1 MGPGGDEAGGP
12 AGADAARRSGRRAAP
27 ADLAPDDLEVRTT
40 ALPPV
45 PREGAP
51 RDGARVD
58 GAPLDG
64 ARVDGTHLDGA
75 RVDGV
80 RVDGVRVDADGPD
93 GAGPLDGDLD
103 PAGAPGVT
111 PQDERAMS
119 RVDAGGLQE
128 LAARALSGE
137 QGAVADLLAA
147 VRRLVHRY
155 CRARLGRLPGADHA
169 AEDAAQEV
177 CIAVLTALPR
187 YKDTGRP
194 FEAFVYRIAANKVA
208 DAQRAAYRA
217 PVPTDEVPDSAAAE
231 PGPEQLAMDS
241 FDAETVGRLLDTL
254 PPKLREI
261 LTLRVGAGMSA
272 EETGRALD
280 MTAGAVRVAQHRA
293 MQKLRKTAL
302 ADTSLRVTS

>member
-12 AGADAARRSGRRAAP
+12 AGADAARRADLGAAP
-27 ADLAPDDLEVRTT
+27 VDVAPDAVEVRTGASPAVLDHDGADPDAT
-40 ALPPV
+40 GDALDPHG
-45 PREGAP
+45 PREG
-51 RDGARVD
+51 D
-58 GAPLDG
+58 LDG
-64 ARVDGTHLDGA
+64 VGA
-75 RVDGV
+75 
-80 RVDGVRVDADGPD
+80 A
-93 GAGPLDGDLD
+93 
-103 PAGAPGVT
+103 GVT
-111 PQDERAMS
+111 RHPPAPMS

-128 LAARALSGE
+128 LAARALTGE

-155 CRARLGRLPGADHA
+155 CRAKLGRMPGADHA

-217 PVPTDEVPDSAAAE
+217 PVPTDEVPDAATAE
-231 PGPEQLAMDS
+231 PGPEQLALDA

-293 MQKLRKTAL
+293 MQKLRKTAA
-302 ADTSLRVTS
+302 ADASLRVTS

>member
-1 MGPGGDEAGGP
+1 
-12 AGADAARRSGRRAAP
+12 
-27 ADLAPDDLEVRTT
+27 
-40 ALPPV
+40 
-45 PREGAP
+45 
-51 RDGARVD
+51 
-58 GAPLDG
+58 
-64 ARVDGTHLDGA
+64 
-75 RVDGV
+75 
-80 RVDGVRVDADGPD
+80 
-93 GAGPLDGDLD
+93 
-103 PAGAPGVT
+103 
-111 PQDERAMS
+111 MS
-119 RVDAGGLQE
+119 PVDAGGLQE
-128 LAARALSGE
+128 LATRALSGE

-208 DAQRAAYRA
+208 DAQRASYRS
-217 PVPTDEVPDSAAAE
+217 PVPTDEVPDAATSE

-241 FDAETVGRLLDTL
+241 FDAATVARLLDHL

-261 LTLRVGAGMSA
+261 ITLRVGAGMSA
-272 EETGRALD
+272 EETGLALD

-293 MQKLRKTAL
+293 MQRLRRIAL
-302 ADTSLRVTS
+302 DEQSLEVAP

>member
-1 MGPGGDEAGGP
+1 MPDLPRVEFPG
-12 AGADAARRSGRRAAP
+12 
-27 ADLAPDDLEVRTT
+27 
-40 ALPPV
+40 
-45 PREGAP
+45 
-51 RDGARVD
+51 
-58 GAPLDG
+58 
-64 ARVDGTHLDGA
+64 
-75 RVDGV
+75 
-80 RVDGVRVDADGPD
+80 
-93 GAGPLDGDLD
+93 D
-103 PAGAPGVT
+103 PAGELARPEHDGATRPAPGVT
-111 PQDERAMS
+111 PGRS
-119 RVDAGGLQE
+119 RPMDTTDAGGLQE
-128 LAARALSGE
+128 LATRALTGD

-155 CRARLGRLPGADHA
+155 CRAKLGRLPGADHA

-208 DAQRAAYRA
+208 DAQRASYRA
-217 PVPTDEVPDSAAAE
+217 PVPTEAVPDAATTE
-231 PGPEQLAMDS
+231 PGPEQLALDT

-261 LTLRVGAGMSA
+261 ITLRVGAGMSA

-293 MQKLRKTAL
+293 MQKLRKTA
-302 ADTSLRVTS
+302 AEDVSLQVAP

>member
-1 MGPGGDEAGGP
+1 MD
-12 AGADAARRSGRRAAP
+12 S
-27 ADLAPDDLEVRTT
+27 T
-40 ALPPV
+40 
-45 PREGAP
+45 
-51 RDGARVD
+51 
-58 GAPLDG
+58 
-64 ARVDGTHLDGA
+64 
-75 RVDGV
+75 
-80 RVDGVRVDADGPD
+80 
-93 GAGPLDGDLD
+93 
-103 PAGAPGVT
+103 
-111 PQDERAMS
+111 
-119 RVDAGGLQE
+119 DAGGLQE
-128 LAARALSGE
+128 LAARALTGE

-208 DAQRAAYRA
+208 DAQRASYRS
-217 PVPTDEVPDSAAAE
+217 PVPTDDVPDAATAE
-231 PGPEQLAMDS
+231 PGPEQLALDA

-261 LTLRVGAGMSA
+261 ITLRVGAGMSA

-293 MQKLRKTAL
+293 MQKLRKIAL
-302 ADTSLRVTS
+302 EDTSLQVAP

>member
-1 MGPGGDEAGGP
+1 MPDTPRVE
-12 AGADAARRSGRRAAP
+12 RSSP
-27 ADLAPDDLEVRTT
+27 DLEVDGD
-40 ALPPV
+40 L
-45 PREGAP
+45 GAP
-51 RDGARVD
+51 GDLVPGA
-58 GAPLDG
+58 
-64 ARVDGTHLDGA
+64 
-75 RVDGV
+75 VDGV
-80 RVDGVRVDADGPD
+80 RVEARPGPD
-93 GAGPLDGDLD
+93 LQVDGRPTDGEDDRPGRSHDQDHDEDEGAGATRHPS
-103 PAGAPGVT
+103 AGERGVT
-111 PQDERAMS
+111 PGRPATMDSSE
-119 RVDAGGLQE
+119 AGGLQA

-155 CRARLGRLPGADHA
+155 CRAKLGRLPGADHA

-208 DAQRAAYRA
+208 DAQRASYRA
-217 PVPTDEVPDSAAAE
+217 PVPTDDVPDAATAE
-231 PGPEQLAMDS
+231 PGPEQLALDA

-261 LTLRVGAGMSA
+261 ITLRVGAGMSA
-272 EETGRALD
+272 EETGRALG

-302 ADTSLRVTS
+302 EDASLQVAP

>member
-1 MGPGGDEAGGP
+1 MGPGGDETGGP
-12 AGADAARRSGRRAAP
+12 AGVDAVRRVHPGAAS
-27 ADLAPDDLEVRTT
+27 ATGVAPGGVEVRTSP
-40 ALPPV
+40 ALLH
-45 PREGAP
+45 G
-51 RDGARVD
+51 
-58 GAPLDG
+58 
-64 ARVDGTHLDGA
+64 
-75 RVDGV
+75 
-80 RVDGVRVDADGPD
+80 DADPGVPEVLHGP
-93 GAGPLDGDLD
+93 GGDAD
-103 PAGAPGVT
+103 VTGDDAEEPGVTAGAP
-111 PQDERAMS
+111 RAMS
-119 RVDAGGLQE
+119 RVDAGGLQD
-128 LAARALSGE
+128 LAARALTGE

-155 CRARLGRLPGADHA
+155 CRARLGRMPGADHA

-217 PVPTDEVPDSAAAE
+217 PVPTDEVPDAAAAE
-231 PGPEQLAMDS
+231 PGPEQLALDA
-241 FDAETVGRLLDTL
+241 FDAETVGRLLETL

-293 MQKLRKTAL
+293 VQKLRKAAL
-302 ADTSLRVTS
+302 ADESLRVTS

>member
-1 MGPGGDEAGGP
+1 MSPGGDEAGGQ
-12 AGADAARRSGRRAAP
+12 AGADAMRRTGAADGLRARGGSDLDPEPDEAVQVGSGEVVDVVDDTSGDVDLVRP
-27 ADLAPDDLEVRTT
+27 GPEDDLAPD
-40 ALPPV
+40 LPDSGSAVTGTP
-45 PREGAP
+45 PRP
-51 RDGARVD
+51 MV
-58 GAPLDG
+58 
-64 ARVDGTHLDGA
+64 
-75 RVDGV
+75 
-80 RVDGVRVDADGPD
+80 
-93 GAGPLDGDLD
+93 
-103 PAGAPGVT
+103 
-111 PQDERAMS
+111 

-128 LAARALSGE
+128 LATRALSGE

-155 CRARLGRLPGADHA
+155 CRAKLGRLPGADHA

-208 DAQRAAYRA
+208 DAQRASYRA
-217 PVPTDEVPDSAAAE
+217 PVPTDDVPDAATSE
-231 PGPEQLAMDS
+231 PGPEQVALDA

-302 ADTSLRVTS
+302 DDESLRVAP

>member
-1 MGPGGDEAGGP
+1 VSPGGDEAGGRP
-12 AGADAARRSGRRAAP
+12 DADAGRRDVGAP
-27 ADLAPDDLEVRTT
+27 VVPGRPRADLPGAVAEDVVDVVDGVPPDLAPGLHPDLAPDVAVLE
-40 ALPPV
+40 
-45 PREGAP
+45 
-51 RDGARVD
+51 
-58 GAPLDG
+58 
-64 ARVDGTHLDGA
+64 
-75 RVDGV
+75 
-80 RVDGVRVDADGPD
+80 D
-93 GAGPLDGDLD
+93 GAGTRS
-103 PAGAPGVT
+103 APGVT
-111 PQDERAMS
+111 SARPAPMNS
-119 RVDAGGLQE
+119 TDAGGLQV
-128 LAARALSGE
+128 LATRALAGE

-155 CRARLGRLPGADHA
+155 CRAKLGRLPGADHA

-208 DAQRAAYRA
+208 DAQRASYRA
-217 PVPTDEVPDSAAAE
+217 PVPTEAVPDAATTEA
-231 PGPEQLAMDS
+231 GPEQLALDA

-261 LTLRVGAGMSA
+261 ITLRVGAGMSA

-293 MQKLRKTAL
+293 MQKLRKTASED
-302 ADTSLRVTS
+302 ASLRVAP

>member
-1 MGPGGDEAGGP
+1 MDVVDDASGD
-12 AGADAARRSGRRAAP
+12 ADATRP
-27 ADLAPDDLEVRTT
+27 
-40 ALPPV
+40 
-45 PREGAP
+45 
-51 RDGARVD
+51 
-58 GAPLDG
+58 
-64 ARVDGTHLDGA
+64 
-75 RVDGV
+75 
-80 RVDGVRVDADGPD
+80 GPD
-93 GAGPLDGDLD
+93 VL
-103 PAGAPGVT
+103 AGAPQDRDDDPTGPDDEQDPDRTEPGSVDTGSVDTRTVDTASVDTASVDTGSGVT
-111 PQDERAMS
+111 GTALRTMN
-119 RVDAGGLQE
+119 RVDAGGLQD
-128 LAARALSGE
+128 LATRALSGE

-155 CRARLGRLPGADHA
+155 CRAKLGRLPGADHA

-208 DAQRAAYRA
+208 DAQRASYRA
-217 PVPTDEVPDSAAAE
+217 PVPTDDVPDTATTE
-231 PGPEQLAMDS
+231 PGPEQVALDA

-302 ADTSLRVTS
+302 DDESLRVAP

>member
-12 AGADAARRSGRRAAP
+12 AGTDAARRAGPGAAP
-27 ADLAPDDLEVRTT
+27 SADVAPGTVEVRT
-40 ALPPV
+40 V
-45 PREGAP
+45 PA
-51 RDGARVD
+51 V
-58 GAPLDG
+58 
-64 ARVDGTHLDGA
+64 T
-75 RVDGV
+75 
-80 RVDGVRVDADGPD
+80 
-93 GAGPLDGDLD
+93 
-103 PAGAPGVT
+103 AGAASGERPADAPEVRFEGSGVT
-111 PQDERAMS
+111 DGEPRPMS

-128 LAARALSGE
+128 LATRALSGE

-155 CRARLGRLPGADHA
+155 CRARLGRMPGADHA

-231 PGPEQLAMDS
+231 PGPEQLALDS

-293 MQKLRKTAL
+293 MQKLRKTAM
-302 ADTSLRVTS
+302 ADESLRVTT

>member
-1 MGPGGDEAGGP
+1 MSPGGDEAGGQ
-12 AGADAARRSGRRAAP
+12 AG
-27 ADLAPDDLEVRTT
+27 
-40 ALPPV
+40 
-45 PREGAP
+45 
-51 RDGARVD
+51 
-58 GAPLDG
+58 
-64 ARVDGTHLDGA
+64 
-75 RVDGV
+75 
-80 RVDGVRVDADGPD
+80 VDAMRRTGAGDGPGTRGGSTVAPTVVGTVEVVTGEAVD
-93 GAGPLDGDLD
+93 VVDDTTGDLD
-103 PAGAPGVT
+103 VERPEPGDDDLRADLTGDLTGGDAPHAAGPGTRSAVTGAPFR
-111 PQDERAMS
+111 PME

-128 LAARALSGE
+128 LATRALSGE
-137 QGAVADLLAA
+137 QGAVADLLTA

-155 CRARLGRLPGADHA
+155 CRAKLGRLPGADHA

-208 DAQRAAYRA
+208 DAQRASYRA
-217 PVPTDEVPDSAAAE
+217 PVPTDDVPDAATSE
-231 PGPEQLAMDS
+231 PGPEQVALDA

-293 MQKLRKTAL
+293 MQKLRKTAFE
-302 ADTSLRVTS
+302 DESLRVAP

>member
-1 MGPGGDEAGGP
+1 MGPGGEEAGGP
-12 AGADAARRSGRRAAP
+12 AGTDAARRAGPGAVPAA
-27 ADLAPDDLEVRTT
+27 AVAPDPVEVRT
-40 ALPPV
+40 
-45 PREGAP
+45 
-51 RDGARVD
+51 
-58 GAPLDG
+58 
-64 ARVDGTHLDGA
+64 
-75 RVDGV
+75 
-80 RVDGVRVDADGPD
+80 GP
-93 GAGPLDGDLD
+93 AVLDGDD
-103 PAGAPGVT
+103 PGVRGPGVRADGGGVTAGAPA
-111 PQDERAMS
+111 AMS

-155 CRARLGRLPGADHA
+155 CRARLGRMPGADHA

-217 PVPTDEVPDSAAAE
+217 PVPTDEVPDSAAAG
-231 PGPEQLAMDS
+231 PGPEQLALDA

-293 MQKLRKTAL
+293 VQKLRKTAL
-302 ADTSLRVTS
+302 ADGSLRVTS